1 MTVEAMK
8 MALEALTND
17 RMIEVKPDSWE
28 MISDLAINALRAAI
42 EEAEKP
48 WVKTYSGGKPNLTTP
63 EESRTSIGALLSD

>member
-8 MALEALTND
+8 QALEALNTGNN
-17 RMIEVKPDSWE
+17 EVLPEDYGQMVSE
-28 MISDLAINALRAAI
+28 AITALRAAI